1 MELHFVKGKGSRS
14 DLQVSFSEQENNI
27 MNKESDKDFVESGP
41 WENEFCAWSVLTKIK
56 INLTE

>member
-1 MELHFVKGKGSRS
+1 MHFVNGKGSRS
-14 DLQVSFSEQENNI
+14 DLQVSFSEWESNI

-41 WENEFCAWSVLTKIK
+41 WENEFCVWSVLNKIK